1 MSWSTSFYLTPK
13 KLSGDYIIK
22 SKGISTRSGE
32 DSRIQGVPKYVLGF
46 RLGLLETEAAA
57 VFLPLATLLKQIDTL
72 ETLQNVA
79 LRRDLAGTSKT
90 AMLTHDFFLLL
101 KKMFAYCTKY
111 RPPTQAPIFE
121 DGCAWQK
128 EEQRPRKSPQSRREA
143 SRPKPTRH
151 NPETPT

>member
-1 MSWSTSFYLTPK
+1 MNR
-13 KLSGDYIIK
+13 DIK
-22 SKGISTRSGE
+22 SKGVSTLQGGN
-32 DSRIQGVPKYVLGF
+32 SRIQGVLEYVLCF

-57 VFLPLATLLKQIDTL
+57 IFLPFAALLKQIDTL

-111 RPPTQAPIFE
+111 RSPTQVPIFT
-121 DGCAWQK
+121 GGSPIFLGLAG
-128 EEQRPRKSPQSRREA
+128 RPRAEHSSRTGGTKKVTSPE
-143 SRPKPTRH
+143 
-151 NPETPT
+151 

>member
-1 MSWSTSFYLTPK
+1 LTPK

-57 VFLPLATLLKQIDTL
+57 VFLPLAALLKQVDAL

-79 LRRDLAGTSKT
+79 LRCDLAGTSKT
-90 AMLTHDFFLLL
+90 AMLTHDFFSFS
-101 KKMFAYCTKY
+101 KKLFAHYIKFH
-111 RPPTQAPIFE
+111 PSAQVPIFQDLYE
-121 DGCAWQK
+121 VGRSIYAK
-128 EEQRPRKSPQSRREA
+128 FGTIRA
-143 SRPKPTRH
+143 
-151 NPETPT
+151 

>member
-1 MSWSTSFYLTPK
+1 MQSLLTKGVCHISKPQYL
-13 KLSGDYIIK
+13 DVAIIDRYIK
-22 SKGISTRSGE
+22 SKGVSTLQGGN
-32 DSRIQGVPKYVLGF
+32 SRIQGVLEYVLCF

-101 KKMFAYCTKY
+101 KKCSHIVPNTVRQRKY
-111 RPPTQAPIFE
+111 LFLILKHRVGRGRELRP
-121 DGCAWQK
+121 C
-128 EEQRPRKSPQSRREA
+128 
-143 SRPKPTRH
+143 
-151 NPETPT
+151 

>member
-1 MSWSTSFYLTPK
+1 MQSLLTKGVCHISKPQYL
-13 KLSGDYIIK
+13 DVAIMDRYIK
-22 SKGISTRSGE
+22 SKGVSTLQGGN
-32 DSRIQGVPKYVLGF
+32 SRIQGVLEYVLCF

-111 RPPTQAPIFE
+111 RSPTQVPIF
-121 DGCAWQK
+121 
-128 EEQRPRKSPQSRREA
+128 
-143 SRPKPTRH
+143 